1 MTEEHSQVWAVLR
14 MVVPNVEDSC
24 IAGGEVTVCLRAVGP
39 TQLQN
44 NCGAVSPAL
53 LGYILCFQIM
63 EIT

>member
-1 MTEEHSQVWAVLR
+1 

-24 IAGGEVTVCLRAVGP
+24 IADGEETVGLRTVGS

-44 NCGAVSPAL
+44 NCGAFSPAL